1 MGLVQRLKHD
11 LRAGWAGLR
20 YGTARAAYRAL
31 EETEL
36 LTLRLQVRNL
46 DGRIRD
52 LCRDIG
58 ERAVTLRERGEA
70 VGRILS
76 DGDLIRLAEL
86 VQTLKA
92 ERAKLIAEME
102 EIQSGE
108 TS

>member
-1 MGLVQRLKHD
+1 MGLFQRLTHD
-11 LRAGWAGLR
+11 LKAGWVGLR

-36 LTLRLQVRNL
+36 LALRLQVRKL
-46 DGRIRD
+46 DERIGD

-58 ERAVTLRERGEA
+58 ERAVTLHERGEP
-70 VGRILS
+70 VGQILS

-92 ERAKLIAEME
+92 ERAKLLAEMDEVQSE
-102 EIQSGE
+102 ES
-108 TS
+108 S